1 MTIKLYINRSDKN
14 VLDKNITQVGSDI
27 TGTLRDDCS
36 VVDPVIKV
44 EGLAANITGVNYAY
58 IQEFNRYYYINNITC
73 TGPFFEL
80 NMHVDVLKTYAQ
92 EIRENK
98 AVISRQQ
105 NKYNLYIQD
114 GVFKTEAF
122 PHIQVAQFPTGF
134 DSFNFVF
141 TVAG

>member
-58 IQEFNRYYYINNITC
+58 IQEFNRYYYINNIVC
-73 TGPFFEL
+73 KNHLYEL
-80 NMHVDVLKTYAQ
+80 LLNIL
-92 EIRENK
+92 
-98 AVISRQQ
+98 
-105 NKYNLYIQD
+105 IQLFYQIHLLPLHNCSQD
-114 GVFKTEAF
+114 
-122 PHIQVAQFPTGF
+122 HILHH
-134 DSFNFVF
+134 
-141 TVAG
+141 